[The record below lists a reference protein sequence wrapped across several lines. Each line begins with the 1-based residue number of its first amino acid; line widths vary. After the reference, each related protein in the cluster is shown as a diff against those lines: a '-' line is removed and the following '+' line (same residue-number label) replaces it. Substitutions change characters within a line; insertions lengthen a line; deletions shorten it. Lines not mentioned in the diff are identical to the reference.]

1 MIGAKVRVHEDG
13 NSRNLGC
20 GVLEQLNAFAGKLRG
35 GHLHKAGDVAPRSR
49 QARDEPLADRVGCFT
64 ITMGIFVVA
73 CFAAGWICAPDVTRR
88 SMLSRTSSAISAT
101 ARSLRPSANRRSMTM
116 FLPSTNPFSRNP
128 STKA

>member
-1 MIGAKVRVHEDG
+1 MIGGKVRVHKDG

-35 GHLHKAGDVAPRSR
+35 GHPHKAGDVAPGR
-49 QARDEPLADRVGCFT
+49 AKLATSPSPTGSVAFT

-88 SMLSRTSSAISAT
+88 SMLSRTSSAIRAT
-101 ARSLRPSANRRSMTM
+101 
-116 FLPSTNPFSRNP
+116 
-128 STKA
+128 